1 MNPTTLSIGHTYI
14 YNTNAGMIEVD
25 YLGPF
30 GPLPDAWH
38 DFAFRSAYQDEIIT
52 VSALAVNELLTVS
65 SQQVTKGA
73 SFSEEKFFPE
83 SVAPDTSAPAYMESE
98 SILKPDPEAAIV
110 ESKQLKVENE
120 ISPEEKNIP
129 DIADYSE
136 LRTIDIVFTSKGGRL
151 VTNTIEGTC
160 VQNAVLHAYSY
171 LYREASRGA
180 SDIRI
185 HAGGRRVD
193 IHNIRK
199 YTPPALL
206 NQLVAVS
213 H

>member
-38 DFAFRSAYQDEIIT
+38 DFAVRSAYQDEIIT

-65 SQQVTKGA
+65 SKQVTKRA
-73 SFSEEKFFPE
+73 SFSEEIFFPE
-83 SVAPDTSAPAYMESE
+83 SVAPDMSAPAYMERE
-98 SILKPDPEAAIV
+98 SILNPDPKAAIV
-110 ESKQLKVENE
+110 ESGQLKFENE
-120 ISPEEKNIP
+120 VSPEEKNIP
-129 DIADYSE
+129 NIADYPE
-136 LRTIDIVFTSKGGRL
+136 LKTIDIAFTSKGGRL

-160 VQNAVLHAYSY
+160 VQNTVLHAYSY

-206 NQLVAVS
+206 NKLVAVS

>member
-38 DFAFRSAYQDEIIT
+38 DFAVRSAYQDEIIT

-65 SQQVTKGA
+65 SKQVTKEA
-73 SFSEEKFFPE
+73 SFSEEKFFPKP
-83 SVAPDTSAPAYMESE
+83 VVPDVSAPAYMESG
-98 SILKPDPEAAIV
+98 SILKPDPKAAIV
-110 ESKQLKVENE
+110 ESGQLKFENE
-120 ISPEEKNIP
+120 VSPEEKNIP
-129 DIADYSE
+129 NIADYPE
-136 LRTIDIVFTSKGGRL
+136 LKTIDIAFTSKGGRL

-160 VQNAVLHAYSY
+160 VQNTVLHAYSY

-206 NQLVAVS
+206 NKLVAIS

>member
-1 MNPTTLSIGHTYI
+1 MNPITLSIGHTYI

-38 DFAFRSAYQDEIIT
+38 DFAVRSAYQDEIIT

-65 SQQVTKGA
+65 SQQVTKEA
-73 SFSEEKFFPE
+73 SFSEEKFFPKP
-83 SVAPDTSAPAYMESE
+83 VAPDMSAPAYMESG
-98 SILKPDPEAAIV
+98 SILKLDPKAAIV
-110 ESKQLKVENE
+110 ESGQLKFENGV
-120 ISPEEKNIP
+120 SPEEKNILNT
-129 DIADYSE
+129 ADYPE

-151 VTNTIEGTC
+151 IGHTIEGTC
-160 VQNAVLHAYSY
+160 AQNAVLHAYSY

-180 SDIRI
+180 SEIRI
-185 HAGGRRVD
+185 HTGGRRVD
-193 IHNIRK
+193 IHDIRK